1 MLRVQQALRMRVGQ
15 PWQRNLVGDR
25 HQEGHPEAGGR
36 HHSDPSRNHPGKVFD
51 RSFGD
56 IPWRSSGE
64 PCWSWYWFGAVL
76 GGTDDGT
83 DTGQPGNDRW

>member
-64 PCWSWYWFGAVL
+64 PCWSWYWSVPCSVVRRRHGHGPARQRPL
-76 GGTDDGT
+76 
-83 DTGQPGNDRW
+83 